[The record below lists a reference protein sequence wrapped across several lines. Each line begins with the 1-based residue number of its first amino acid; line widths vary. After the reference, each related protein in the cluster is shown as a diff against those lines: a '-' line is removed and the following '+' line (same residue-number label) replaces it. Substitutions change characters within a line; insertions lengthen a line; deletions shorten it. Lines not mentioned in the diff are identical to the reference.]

1 MTALQRT
8 PQNTNL
14 LQPTKFLLTFDRMPT
29 VQFFCQ
35 AVNIPGVSIG
45 QAPLTYPSVMVY
57 TPGNQLAYNNFNI
70 DFLVDE
76 TMTSWQEIYN
86 WFRSFA
92 SPDGTN
98 ERNTL
103 SSLASQKKFNTKK
116 PFLSDATLTI
126 LSALNNPIVRVDF
139 QNIFPV
145 SLSDLQFDTKLSAD
159 DIIMANAMFVYDQ
172 FTITTLTNG

>member
-35 AVNIPGVSIG
+35 GVNIPGVSIG
-45 QAPLTYPSVMVY
+45 QAPLTFPSITAY
-57 TPGNQLAYNNFNI
+57 TPGNQLAYNNFNV

-76 TMTSWQEIYN
+76 TATTWQEIYN

-92 SPDGTN
+92 SPDGTD
-98 ERNTL
+98 ERNVL
-103 SSLASQKKFNTKK
+103 NNLASQKKFNTKK
-116 PFLSDATLTI
+116 PYLSDATLTI
-126 LSALNNPIVRVDF
+126 LSALNNPIMRVEF
-139 QNIFPV
+139 TNCFP
-145 SLSDLQFDTKLSAD
+145 LTMNGIDFDTKQD
-159 DIIMANAMFVYDQ
+159 ANHIVTCTANFRYQ
-172 FTITTLTNG
+172 SYKYLTV

>member
-1 MTALQRT
+1 MTALTRT
-8 PQNTNL
+8 PQNTNY
-14 LQPTKFLLTFDRMPT
+14 LQPTKFLLAFDRIPN
-29 VQFFCQ
+29 VQYFCQ

-126 LSALNNPIVRVDF
+126 LSALNNPVVRVQF
-139 QNIFPV
+139 TNMFPV
-145 SLSDLQFDTKLSAD
+145 SIADLQFDSKQSAD
-159 DIIMANAMFVYDQ
+159 DILVGNANFVYEQLDRKS
-172 FTITTLTNG
+172 NV